1 MTSFFFVFVFFKKTN
16 TKKMTTDFDGNIE
29 DYDEDDFDNEI
40 EGKKGAD
47 LTTDEKRMVVLT
59 WDISNLEWALYREK
73 EKDRRKILE
82 DTLAKKKAE
91 LEKATRK

>member
-1 MTSFFFVFVFFKKTN
+1 
-16 TKKMTTDFDGNIE
+16 MTTDFDGNIE